1 MLLNSDLGSKSRL
14 VSLIAFPLPVAQPL
28 AGYERNLPVFG
39 NPRKILK
46 SGKKIPWSLSWAALP
61 FKALPASL
69 SGMQYKHHCQMVS
82 DRNRSIQEPEWGLGG
97 WESANDHC
105 PADDLKEDAGDDE
118 EHVQEGAARATRYH
132 LAGCYSTDIISLI
145 TTVKYS
151 VVLETQ
157 KSSFR
162 CSENRTVETSESQS

>member
-1 MLLNSDLGSKSRL
+1 MFLNSDLGSKSRL
-14 VSLIAFPLPVAQPL
+14 VSFIAFPLPVAQSL
-28 AGYERNLPVFG
+28 VGYERNLLVFE

-118 EHVQEGAARATRYH
+118 EHVQEGAAPSH
-132 LAGCYSTDIISLI
+132 
-145 TTVKYS
+145 
-151 VVLETQ
+151 E
-157 KSSFR
+157 KSSGRLLFH
-162 CSENRTVETSESQS
+162 